1 MVSEMP
7 GLYKN
12 IDELKSK
19 ILEGKE
25 ETMRLNGMIS
35 ENESQIRS
43 KELEI
48 ERLGGKLKSALQ
60 NLEERSKEV
69 NELKQSPPT
78 LAPDRDLKVLELSTK
93 VDQLES
99 IIKTKDEQIIKASL
113 DRQRLDEEM
122 KSTMD
127 GPTFG
132 NPSEEMCQLTN
143 CLTQKDHEINFLI
156 KSKDEISG
164 KWQREMRDFY
174 SEVSKL
180 AQDTNQLI

>member
-1 MVSEMP
+1 M
-7 GLYKN
+7 
-12 IDELKSK
+12 
-19 ILEGKE
+19 
-25 ETMRLNGMIS
+25 S

-48 ERLGGKLKSALQ
+48 ERLSSKLKSAQQ
-60 NLEERSKEV
+60 NLEVSSKE
-69 NELKQSPPT
+69 LHDFKSKQDRNG
-78 LAPDRDLKVLELSTK
+78 PDHDLKVLELSTK
-93 VDQLES
+93 IDQLES
-99 IIKTKDEQIIKASL
+99 IIKSKDEQIIQASL

-122 KSTMD
+122 KSPI
-127 GPTFG
+127 GGSASFG

-180 AQDTNQLI
+180 VQDTNQLI